1 MEHPARS
8 DTSGLLIFDKGV
20 KAVEVSTR
28 ARGQSP
34 RGAVGRRT
42 ATGVQALAHPLPSF
56 LSSSVKWAPY
66 HLPAASR
73 GCGEMSEKGDVSP
86 GASGEGGRSWDQ
98 LELELGEASPCG
110 SELGFTPRARD
121 ALEGLSKRVTCSGC
135 RPEEVHSG
143 AGLGLTRGAELQ
155 VGESAWWGGG
165 SPDSEG
171 HKGRVGP
178 RGCAWKA
185 LSVLGERTLTPYEGL
200 GAGS

>member
-1 MEHPARS
+1 MR
-8 DTSGLLIFDKGV
+8 
-20 KAVEVSTR
+20 
-28 ARGQSP
+28 
-34 RGAVGRRT
+34 RRT

-56 LSSSVKWAPY
+56 LSSSVKWAQY

-73 GCGEMSEKGDVSP
+73 GCGEMSEKDDVSP

-110 SELGFTPRARD
+110 SELGFTPRAQD

-155 VGESAWWGGG
+155 VGESAWWGGVG
-165 SPDSEG
+165 VPQILRVTRAEWGPEDVPG
-171 HKGRVGP
+171 KPFLFWGRE
-178 RGCAWKA
+178 
-185 LSVLGERTLTPYEGL
+185 L
-200 GAGS
+200 